1 MQLSR
6 VFANTAFSQKF
17 YLVYEFFLGAGI
29 HRIANQADTNYH
41 SRERLDWTATPS
53 LEGVTLLLL
62 FITFGTGEHDELIEF
77 RKVLFGL
84 RG

>member
-29 HRIANQADTNYH
+29 QRIADQADTNYL

-53 LEGVTLLLL
+53 LEGVTLCLL
-62 FITFGTGEHDELIEF
+62 FIALGTGEHDKLIEF